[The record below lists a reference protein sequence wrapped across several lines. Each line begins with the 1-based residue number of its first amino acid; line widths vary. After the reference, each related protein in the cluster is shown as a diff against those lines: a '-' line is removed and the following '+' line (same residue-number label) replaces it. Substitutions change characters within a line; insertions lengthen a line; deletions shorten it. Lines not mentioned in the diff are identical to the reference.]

1 MATGI
6 GRTWYLGG
14 LAAALLVAGCGSAQ
28 TPAGAPSRA
37 SASSAAVSAP
47 APASASPAV
56 VTLKE
61 GQATVSGKTTTV
73 LTNAAGMTLYYFTP
87 DTPSKVACTGR
98 CAQIWPPLLAP
109 SGQAAAE
116 SGISGQVSTVKTDL
130 GLQVEYN
137 GHPLYTYVKDTQPG
151 QATGQGVGG
160 KWFVATPGL
169 GASAAPSP

>member
-1 MATGI
+1 MTTSI
-6 GRTWYLGG
+6 RRTWYLGG
-14 LAAALLVAGCGSAQ
+14 LAAALLAAGCGSAQ

-37 SASSAAVSAP
+37 PASSAAKSSQAPASASSAA
-47 APASASPAV
+47 

-73 LTNAAGMTLYYFTP
+73 LTNAAGMTLYYFTS

-109 SGQAAAE
+109 SGQAAAAP
-116 SGISGQVSTVKTDL
+116 GIPGQVSTVKTGL

-137 GHPLYTYVKDTQPG
+137 GHPLYTYVKDSHPG

-160 KWFVATPGL
+160 KWFVATPDL